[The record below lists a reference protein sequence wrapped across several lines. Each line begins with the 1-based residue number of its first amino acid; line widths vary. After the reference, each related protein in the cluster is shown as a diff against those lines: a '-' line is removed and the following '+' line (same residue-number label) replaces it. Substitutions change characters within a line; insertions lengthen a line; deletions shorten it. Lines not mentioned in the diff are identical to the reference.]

1 VRSAGPHRFGPVPG
15 TQRAATSLNRAGTRS
30 KEQTFMSASDPASS
44 APASGHWLANQPYLL
59 LCITA
64 LCWAG
69 NAIVGRLAAGHIPP
83 ATLAFL
89 RWSLAFL
96 IIVPFAWKHL
106 KRDWT
111 AIRARLGTMVL
122 LSVTGIGV
130 FTSLQYWSLEH
141 TQALNTLL
149 LQSAAPLFVGLWSLV
164 LFGVRLTLAQVGGI
178 TLSLVGVLV
187 ILLHGDLTT
196 LTSIEFNKGDLI
208 FTVALAIFGLYS
220 VLTLKR
226 PQIHGLSFAS
236 FTFGCGA
243 ACLIPPV
250 IWELVS
256 RPAMQLNQANLL
268 TLFYVAVFPS
278 TLAYMC
284 FNRGVQL
291 IGANRAAPFF
301 HMVPVFGSV
310 MAIVFL
316 GEHPQLFHIIGFAL
330 VLTGVFV
337 ASRKQATAA

>member
-1 VRSAGPHRFGPVPG
+1 M
-15 TQRAATSLNRAGTRS
+15 T
-30 KEQTFMSASDPASS
+30 ASDPASKI
-44 APASGHWLANQPYLL
+44 ASPGNWLSNQPYLL

-83 ATLAFL
+83 VTLAFL

-96 IIVPFAWKHL
+96 TILPFAWKHL
-106 KRDWT
+106 KRDWS
-111 AIRARLGTMVL
+111 AIRSRLGIMIV
-122 LSVTGIGV
+122 LSVTGIGA
-130 FTSLQYWSLEH
+130 FNTLQYWALEH

-149 LQSAAPLFVGLWSLV
+149 LQSAGPLFVAVWSLI
-164 LFGVRLTLAQVGGI
+164 LLGVRLTLAQACGI
-178 TLSLVGVLV
+178 VLSLTGVLV

-196 LTSIEFNKGDLI
+196 LKNIEFNKGDII

-220 VLTLKR
+220 VLSLKR
-226 PQIHGLSFAS
+226 PQISGLSFVG

-243 ACLIPPV
+243 ACLIPFL
-250 IWELVS
+250 IWELLT
-256 RPAMQLNQANLL
+256 RPVMQLDGTNLL

-278 TLAYMC
+278 TLAYLC
-284 FNRGVQL
+284 FNRGVLL

-301 HMVPVFGSV
+301 HVVPVFGSV

-316 GEHPQLFHIIGFAL
+316 GERPQLFHIIGFAL

-337 ASRKQATAA
+337 ASRKPAKAR